1 MKANEKFL
9 MIPEFQSDGNL
20 PKGVYQATLNEVKE
34 IFGTSSARRRLLIV
48 HLENIIKLAKS
59 TGKLERVIIWGSFVS
74 STEFPRDLDLLLIM
88 NDDFELDAIPLDVK
102 RIFNYVQGLIL
113 FNADIFWTK
122 SSVGEEAI
130 DLWLETYQIT
140 RDFKSRGIVEVI
152 IND

>member
-1 MKANEKFL
+1 M
-9 MIPEFQSDGNL
+9 
-20 PKGVYQATLNEVKE
+20 
-34 IFGTSSARRRLLIV
+34 
-48 HLENIIKLAKS
+48 IKLAKS